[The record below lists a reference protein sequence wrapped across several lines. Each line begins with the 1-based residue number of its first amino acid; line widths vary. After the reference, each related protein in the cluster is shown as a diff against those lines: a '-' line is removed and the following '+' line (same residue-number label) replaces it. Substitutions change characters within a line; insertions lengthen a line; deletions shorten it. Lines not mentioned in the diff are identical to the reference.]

1 MADPLTGVTAAI
13 LAGGMGTRLRPV
25 VGELPKVLAPVHGRP
40 WLAFLLDRLAAAGLR
55 EVILLTG
62 RGAEQVRAGLGD
74 SHGELRLRYAAE
86 PESLGTAGALRHALP
101 LLAAP
106 QVLLLNGDSYVEAD
120 LSAFLAFHR
129 RRPTAA
135 SLVMANVTDAAR
147 YGRLEVAP
155 DGRVLRFREK
165 DSAGPGWINAGAYLL
180 DRRLVE
186 SIPAGRAVSLE
197 REMLP
202 RWLAGAGLAAFPG
215 RRFLDIGTPES
226 YAEAEA
232 FFHSP
237 ALAS

>member
-1 MADPLTGVTAAI
+1 MANRLKGVTAAV
-13 LAGGMGTRLRPV
+13 LAGGLGTRLRPV
-25 VGELPKVLAPVHGRP
+25 VGELPKVLAPVRGRP
-40 WLAFLLDRLAAAGLR
+40 WLAFLLDQLADAGLR

-62 RGAEQVRAGLGD
+62 RGAEQVRAALGD
-74 SHGELRLRYAAE
+74 AHGELHLRYATE
-86 PESLGTAGALRHALP
+86 PGPLGTAGALRHALP

-106 QVLLLNGDSYVEAD
+106 QVLLLNGDSYADVD

-135 SLVMANVTDAAR
+135 SLVMARVTDAAR

-165 DSAGPGWINAGAYLL
+165 GGASPGWVNAGVYLL
-180 DRRLVE
+180 DRRLIE

-202 RWLAGAGLAAFPG
+202 RWLTGADLAAFPG
-215 RRFLDIGTPES
+215 GRFLDIGMPES

-232 FFHSP
+232 FFRRP